1 MYQYFLLTWLILLS
15 GCAQYVEPLG
25 GSSAKLRLVTLPGNT
40 TEVHAREDPRC
51 IGNPGK
57 LIAKLGL
64 KVKDGT
70 NQGRSLQMPLHEG
83 FARATATELGVHIN
97 QPFAAQFKT
106 VAGRGPSHA
115 DWSYPACSKSFVINP
130 KENENY
136 EVQFEQLAEG
146 CLLNVFRISREKDG
160 SYVRRIAPNTQV
172 LKARCN

>member
-40 TEVHAREDPRC
+40 TEVHALEDPRC

-106 VAGRGPSHA
+106 VAGRGPNHA

-130 KENENY
+130 KENESY

-146 CLLNVFRISREKDG
+146 CLLNVFRISRERDG